1 MISYDTLLKAIGAYR
16 KKHNLPLPNAALQA
30 IYQQATKPI
39 EQEKQSAHTQDS
51 EQLSENTPPSSDSP
65 ALDRQDNTI

>member
-16 KKHNLPLPNAALQA
+16 KKHDLPLPNAALEA
-30 IYQQATKPI
+30 IYQQATNPI
-39 EQEKQSAHTQDS
+39 EQENQSAHTQDS
-51 EQLSENTPPSSDSP
+51 EQSSEKTLPPFNSP